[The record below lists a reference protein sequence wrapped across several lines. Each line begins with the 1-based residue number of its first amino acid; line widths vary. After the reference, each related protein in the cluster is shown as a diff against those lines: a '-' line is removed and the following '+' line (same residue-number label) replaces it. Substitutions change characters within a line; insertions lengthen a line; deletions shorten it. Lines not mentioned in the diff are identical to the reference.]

1 MSRDFG
7 KNVKTSIISHTYTSG
22 NNCRVLAII
31 VELESIMSFL
41 TWARYHAPTCKIHA
55 KIRNTPIYTL
65 ADVSRET

>member
-7 KNVKTSIISHTYTSG
+7 KNIKTSIISHTYTSG
-22 NNCRVLAII
+22 NKCRMPAIN
-31 VELESIMSFL
+31 VELGNIMSFL

-65 ADVSRET
+65 TDVSRET